1 MHRKKIDQGRAC
13 VRRSAPLHFP
23 VKSSQDWVCSPCTP
37 IIELKLCIFSQVKG
51 ELQRQVGVRLVNRF
65 EEVWVEY
72 LKGDAR
78 PRSRHQVSTDI
89 PHPSHSRE
97 TSRLAYLFSN
107 EPENNETLSQL
118 LTTFMSIISFIR
130 GLLPWGTRSR
140 HLDGI
145 LSNQGTN
152 RQVQILVHL
161 ETEYTVV
168 RDE

>member
-1 MHRKKIDQGRAC
+1 MLGDIVKKALAYAPQKIDQGRAC

-65 EEVWVEY
+65 EEVRVEY

-107 EPENNETLSQL
+107 EPENNDAFTALDDIHEYNLLHPGPPSLGDSVSSLGRYSQ
-118 LTTFMSIISFIR
+118 
-130 GLLPWGTRSR
+130 
-140 HLDGI
+140 
-145 LSNQGTN
+145 
-152 RQVQILVHL
+152 
-161 ETEYTVV
+161 
-168 RDE
+168 